1 MVSADEA
8 SELGL
13 VNAVF
18 PAAGL
23 DESVREIVATIAAGP
38 PIALAST
45 KREIDNASA
54 MSLAQALEIEALAQ
68 SVNVQTE
75 DLREALMAWME
86 KRPPVFKGR

>member
-1 MVSADEA
+1 
-8 SELGL
+8 
-13 VNAVF
+13 VF
-18 PAAGL
+18 PAGAL
-23 DESVREIVATIAAGP
+23 DASVDAVVATIAAGP

-45 KREIDNASA
+45 KREINNASA